1 MPSPKKKATNTT
13 GCAIDRSNNKDASRK
28 TMSSSRERWPSKSSM
43 PSDTVQELFFCTF
56 TPAKTCG
63 YFSSKPADQHPPLRS
78 PMIDLSYF
86 DKYQRGPATQG
97 ICWPTWL
104 SDSSIQASLLEKKK
118 TGFRFR
124 TGLSGH
130 ANTHSPAGFVRSAR
144 RQSSRHHLARI
155 SRDNFLRADKG
166 YPSNRT
172 AASTTIAN
180 APERKRMK
188 NGERP
193 TGGGKTCS

>member
-43 PSDTVQELFFCTF
+43 PSDTVQELFSVLLRLQ
-56 TPAKTCG
+56 PADT
-63 YFSSKPADQHPPLRS
+63 SPQSRQDQHPPLRS
-78 PMIDLSYF
+78 PMVDLSYF

-104 SDSSIQASLLEKKK
+104 SDSSIQASLLEKKNG
-118 TGFRFR
+118 TPTQFGIAD
-124 TGLSGH
+124 TL
-130 ANTHSPAGFVRSAR
+130 SPAGFVRSAR

-155 SRDNFLRADKG
+155 SRNNFVRADKG

-180 APERKRMK
+180 APKRKRMK
-188 NGERP
+188 NGGRP